1 MFATV
6 LAAMRS
12 LIRNDSA
19 QDAFEYLLVIG
30 GVTVAI
36 IIAIATPVGE
46 TMIDAVVDGVC
57 TAIDSI
63 PGMTVACAA
72 A

>member
-30 GVTVAI
+30 GVTVL
-36 IIAIATPVGE
+36 IIAAMVTPVGDA
-46 TMIDAVVDGVC
+46 MIDAVIGGVC
-57 TAIDSI
+57 AAIN
-63 PGMTVACAA
+63 TVVTIDCSAI
-72 A
+72 